1 MGEEGAAVSGGQ
13 RGRIALA
20 RGFISDSDHLILDEP
35 TAQLDPAGARGLLTG
50 LAEDRSDPRGMLVIT
65 HTVEGLEDFDEILV
79 MDAGRVIESG
89 RWDELVAAGG
99 AFATIAAAG

>member
-1 MGEEGAAVSGGQ
+1 
-13 RGRIALA
+13 
-20 RGFISDSDHLILDEP
+20 
-35 TAQLDPAGARGLLTG
+35 
-50 LAEDRSDPRGMLVIT
+50 MLVIT

-79 MDAGRVIESG
+79 MDAGRVIERG